1 MIDYFRWLLTQGRV
15 EQAEEVVRQ
24 IAAYNGRELP
34 AGFKLARPD
43 QGNSKAA
50 GTGVLGFLD
59 LFKTPNMR
67 KKTCII
73 YYLWFASTFVYYGLT
88 LNSNSFG
95 ASLFVSFMFG
105 KCKQL
110 KDNL

>member
-1 MIDYFRWLLTQGRV
+1 MTQGRV
-15 EQAEEVVRQ
+15 EEAEAVVRK

-34 AGFKLARPD
+34 ASFKLTKPD
-43 QGNSKAA
+43 QGSNSKAA

-67 KKTCII
+67 KKTVII

-105 KCKQL
+105 KCRT
-110 KDNL
+110 